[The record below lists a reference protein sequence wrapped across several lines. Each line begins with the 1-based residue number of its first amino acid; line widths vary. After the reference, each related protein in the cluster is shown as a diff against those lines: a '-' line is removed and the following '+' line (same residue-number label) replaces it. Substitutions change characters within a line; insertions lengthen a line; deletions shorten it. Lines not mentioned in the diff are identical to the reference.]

1 MHGCCRSAPTGDIA
15 LACRQYAR
23 KTPTSSPLRSGACWT
38 INPLG
43 WGTPVPHRRTRGES
57 QEGWPKVADCHG
69 CGTKKTKPARPTS
82 LRGGLEGANRPGR
95 PSLPYGRTSERR
107 LEAVVH
113 VCAEFP
119 PRAKPDRV
127 GKTRG

>member
-15 LACRQYAR
+15 LACLQYAR

-43 WGTPVPHRRTRGES
+43 WGTHVPHRRTRGES

-82 LRGGLEGANRPGR
+82 LPGGLEGANRPTSARRPGATSMAASKVKR
-95 PSLPYGRTSERR
+95 PSKDTC
-107 LEAVVH
+107 H
-113 VCAEFP
+113 HAEI
-119 PRAKPDRV
+119 AL
-127 GKTRG
+127 